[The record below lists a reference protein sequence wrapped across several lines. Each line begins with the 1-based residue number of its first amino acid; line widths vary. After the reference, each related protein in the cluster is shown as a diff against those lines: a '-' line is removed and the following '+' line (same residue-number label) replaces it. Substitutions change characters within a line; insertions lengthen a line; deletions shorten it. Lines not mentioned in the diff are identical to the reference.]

1 MRYLASFAAGAALAM
16 LALASIPSAY
26 AQSGASCPIGAPK
39 TVAASSYTL
48 TNNDECFAL
57 IFTSP
62 NPVTVRAPAAN
73 TIAPGYQVLLV
84 SLYNGLTVSSTVS
97 TINNAPA
104 QVLGAGQSALLT
116 GDGST
121 YWWGAG
127 AGFGM
132 IPATFS
138 GTMSQP
144 VTTWSNSPVV
154 MLPNGILQITSPS
167 SIVRNAGDAFA
178 VCKGGSKLPLGGPA
192 EQMNQAQR
200 GGPAWLQVLDAL
212 QRPYRIPLC

>member
-1 MRYLASFAAGAALAM
+1 M
-16 LALASIPSAY
+16 
-26 AQSGASCPIGAPK
+26 
-39 TVAASSYTL
+39 
-48 TNNDECFAL
+48 
-57 IFTSP
+57 
-62 NPVTVRAPAAN
+62 
-73 TIAPGYQVLLV
+73 
-84 SLYNGLTVSSTVS
+84 
-97 TINNAPA
+97 
-104 QVLGAGQSALLT
+104 LGAGQSALLT

-127 AGFGM
+127 AGFGI

-144 VTTWSNSPVV
+144 GTTWSNSPVV